1 MSLPDFSIE
10 DSLARHSH
18 GHDAGICGIDE
29 VGRGPLAGPVVA
41 AAVIL
46 PRPLPPELSGHIR
59 DSKKLSAAKRAR
71 IAAAI
76 REFSVFSIGAACVE
90 EIDRVNILNATMN
103 AMTRAFEG
111 LQEKSP
117 CSHALIDG
125 NRAPKLPCKTLTVI
139 KGDQTSLSIAAASI
153 IAKEYRDTL
162 MRRLAEDHPV
172 YGWDSNAGYGT
183 KIHMEALKQH
193 GVTVHHR
200 RSFAPISES
209 LLQQKNITS

>member
-10 DSLARHSH
+10 DSFVRQGL
-18 GHDAGICGIDE
+18 GDGDTVCGIDE
-29 VGRGPLAGPVVA
+29 VGRGPLAGPVIA

-46 PRPLPPELSGHIR
+46 PRPLPPELSGQIR

-76 REFSVFSIGAACVE
+76 EEFSICSIGAACVE
-90 EIDRVNILNATMN
+90 EIDRINILNATMA

-111 LQEKSP
+111 LHQKSS

-125 NRAPKLPCKTLTVI
+125 NRAPKLPCKTLTVV

-153 IAKEYRDTL
+153 IAKEYRDAL

-172 YGWDSNAGYGT
+172 YGWESNAGYGT

-200 RSFAPISES
+200 RSFAPVSES
-209 LLQQKNITS
+209 LLQQKNINN

>member
-10 DSLARHSH
+10 DGFSRDSTV
-18 GHDAGICGIDE
+18 CGIDE

-59 DSKKLSAAKRAR
+59 DSKKMSAAKRAR

-76 REFSVFSIGAACVE
+76 REFCVFGIGTACVE
-90 EIDRVNILNATMN
+90 EIDRINILQATMA
-103 AMTRAFEG
+103 AMTRAFEA
-111 LQEKSP
+111 LRQKTV

-125 NRAPKLPCKTLTVI
+125 NHAPQLPCQTLTVI
-139 KGDQTSLSIAAASI
+139 KGDQTSLSIAAASVV
-153 IAKEYRDTL
+153 AKEHRDDI
-162 MRRLAEDHPV
+162 MRRLAETHPV

-200 RSFAPISES
+200 RSFAPVSES
-209 LLQQKNITS
+209 LLQ

>member
-10 DSLARHSH
+10 DSLVRQ
-18 GHDAGICGIDE
+18 GLGDGDAVCGIDE
-29 VGRGPLAGPVVA
+29 VGRGPLAGPVIA

-90 EIDRVNILNATMN
+90 EIDRINILNATMT

-111 LQEKSP
+111 LREQSF
-117 CSHALIDG
+117 CNHALIDG

-153 IAKEYRDTL
+153 IAKEHRDAL
-162 MRRLAEDHPV
+162 MRRLAEEHPE

-183 KIHMEALKQH
+183 KTHMEALKQH
-193 GVTVHHR
+193 GVTAHHR
-200 RSFAPISES
+200 RSFAPVHES
-209 LLQQKNITS
+209 LLQQKNISI

>member
-10 DSLARHSH
+10 DGFFRDELRY
-18 GHDAGICGIDE
+18 DNTVCGIDE

-59 DSKKLSAAKRAR
+59 DSKKLTAAKRAR

-76 REFSVFSIGAACVE
+76 RRFSVFAIGTACVE

-111 LQEKSP
+111 LREKAP

-125 NRAPKLPCKTLTVI
+125 NRAPKLPCETLTVV

-153 IAKEYRDTL
+153 IAKEYRDDI
-162 MRRLAEDHPV
+162 MRRLAAAHPV

-183 KIHMEALKQH
+183 KIHMEAIKQY
-193 GVTVHHR
+193 GVTEHHR
-200 RSFAPISES
+200 RSFSPISES
-209 LLQQKNITS
+209 LLQQKNISS